1 MKTKQILLIVSTL
14 FIVLAHKTIGQPIKV
29 ILDTDIAGDYD
40 DVGAMAVLHNLA
52 DKKEVDILAVMS
64 CNSFPTTVPTISV
77 LNDYFGRP
85 QIPIGV
91 TKSKSPYMD
100 CPQQW
105 AEAIIAKYPHT
116 IKSNNDAPDAVL
128 LYRKILASQPDNSVT
143 VITVGFFTNLA
154 NLLDSKPDRYSPLS
168 GEELVKK
175 KVKHLVSMAAG
186 LQPGKNFGREYNV
199 FIDAPSSKRVFETWP
214 TPVTLSGFEIGEK
227 ILTGIKL
234 IHADAIQNS
243 PVKDAYQIA
252 LEKDKNDK
260 GRMSWDQTAI
270 LVAIKGMEPFFTYKN
285 LNFEIKEDGTNVIK
299 SGSNFKYLIF
309 KEKPE
314 QIGKYIEDLMMDK
327 PDAQ

>member
-1 MKTKQILLIVSTL
+1 MKTKQILIIVSTL
-14 FIVLAHKTIGQPIKV
+14 LVLGHKAIGQPIKV
-29 ILDTDIAGDYD
+29 IFDTDIAGDYD

-64 CNSFPTTVPTISV
+64 CNAFPTTVPTISV

-91 TKSKSPYMD
+91 TKSKFPYME
-100 CPQQW
+100 CQQKW

-128 LYRKILASQPDNSVT
+128 LYREILASQPDNSVT
-143 VITVGFFTNLA
+143 IITVGFFTNLA
-154 NLLDSKPDRYSPLS
+154 NLLDSKPDSHSPLT
-168 GEELVKK
+168 GKELVKK
-175 KVKHLVSMAAG
+175 KVKHLVSMAAR
-186 LQPGKNFGREYNV
+186 LEPGKNSGREYNV
-199 FIDAPSSKRVFETWP
+199 HIDTPSSKKVFETWP

-234 IHADAIQNS
+234 IHADDIQNS

-260 GRMSWDQTAI
+260 GRMSWDQTAV
-270 LVAIKGMEPFFTYKN
+270 LVGIKGMEPFFTHKN

-299 SGSNFKYLIF
+299 GGSNFKYLVF
-309 KEKPE
+309 KAKPE
-314 QIGKYIEDLMMDK
+314 QVAEYIEDLMMDK
-327 PDAQ
+327 PDAK